1 MKMNKIFQDK
11 KIAFILVT
19 LTLVMVL
26 LVCILVTMLMQYSTL
41 TARANNLSAMI
52 DKAMQDTASAE
63 QLWEY
68 MQTDEYVYEWAR
80 NNGKLTEDQINWVT
94 GQQN

>member
-1 MKMNKIFQDK
+1 MNKLFQDK
-11 KIAFILVT
+11 KTAFILVT

-26 LVCILVTMLMQYSTL
+26 LVCVLVTMLMQYSTL
-41 TARANNLSAMI
+41 TARADNLSAMI
-52 DKAMQDTASAE
+52 NKAMHDTASAE

>member
-1 MKMNKIFQDK
+1 MNKIFQDK